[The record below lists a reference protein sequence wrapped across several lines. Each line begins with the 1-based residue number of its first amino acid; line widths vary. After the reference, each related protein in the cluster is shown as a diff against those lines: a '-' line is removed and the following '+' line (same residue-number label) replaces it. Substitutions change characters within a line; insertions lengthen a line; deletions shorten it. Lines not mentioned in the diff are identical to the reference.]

1 MTYLRSWLFW
11 SYLLLSSAVLWLVAV
26 ILFLATFAF
35 DRRRRL
41 LHLYTSLWAYH
52 YVFALPL
59 WSAHFQGKNRIDAE
73 QTYIYCV
80 NHQSLGDILIMFG
93 LFRHFKW
100 VSKRNIFRVPFIG
113 WNMHMNDYV
122 SLVRGDKISIEAMM
136 KECRRHLKMGSS
148 IMMFPES
155 TRSTNGQIKQ
165 FKLGAFQL
173 AKELNLPVAPIVIE
187 GTCDALPKHGLL
199 LEQRAMLPIYV
210 RILEPIPAD
219 AAASEEALCEL
230 VRDRMVEG
238 LAMLRADVATYGE
251 NFNRS
256 T

>member
-1 MTYLRSWLFW
+1 MTYLRSFLFW
-11 SYLLLSSAVLWLVAV
+11 SYMLLSSAVLWLVAV

-41 LHLYTSLWAYH
+41 LHMFTSLWAYH

-59 WSAHFQGKNRIDAE
+59 WSARFQGKSRIDPG

-93 LFRHFKW
+93 LFRHYKW
-100 VSKRNIFRVPFIG
+100 VSKRIIFRVPFIG
-113 WNMHMNDYV
+113 WNMSMNGYV
-122 SLVRGDKISIEAMM
+122 SLVRGDKTSIAVMM
-136 KECRRHLKMGSS
+136 KDCGRHLTMGSS

-165 FKLGAFQL
+165 FKLGAFLL
-173 AKELNLPVAPIVIE
+173 AKEFNLPIAPIVIE
-187 GTCDALPKHGLL
+187 GTRYALPKHGLL
-199 LEQRAMLPIYV
+199 LEQRARLPIHV

-219 AAASEEALCEL
+219 AASSAESLRDL

-238 LAMLRADVATYGE
+238 LATLRADVGAD
-251 NFNRS
+251 S
-256 T
+256 